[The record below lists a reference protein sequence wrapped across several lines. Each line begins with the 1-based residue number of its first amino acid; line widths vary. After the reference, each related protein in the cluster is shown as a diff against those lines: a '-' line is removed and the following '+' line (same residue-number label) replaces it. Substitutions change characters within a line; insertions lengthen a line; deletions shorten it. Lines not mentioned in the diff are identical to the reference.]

1 MKTLSNIEAVA
12 LTKAVKGKAD
22 EISPGSYSGKF
33 TVEIDYSLVKGAD
46 YDVPPTCNLLSKAV
60 IAKAL
65 SIMGFQADNFLAAL
79 EKAALET
86 LVNGGEVADAVLNP
100 AVEAKLADLEAKVI
114 AKLPR
119 SARSGATKVKATANV
134 VGAATASNVITLAVA
149 A

>member
-1 MKTLSNIEAVA
+1 
-12 LTKAVKGKAD
+12 
-22 EISPGSYSGKF
+22 
-33 TVEIDYSLVKGAD
+33 
-46 YDVPPTCNLLSKAV
+46 
-60 IAKAL
+60 
-65 SIMGFQADNFLAAL
+65 MGFQADNFLAAL

-100 AVEAKLADLEAKVI
+100 AVEAKLAELEAKVI

-119 SARSGATKVKATANV
+119 SARSGATKVKATAKV